1 MSNYIINSDDESI
14 DNNSINSYSS
24 ENQDTRD
31 TQLLERALQES
42 KREYEEKIKRDIPK
56 DFIYYYQTQPLLF
69 YPRYSDE
76 KNKEYEYTNQVI
88 LPEEILKDIAKL
100 DNCVN
105 GIFTFKITSNNGE
118 SCIVIPSEFIISDT
132 IYVPNHIHTK
142 LKITEEEFVKIELLK
157 PEDIKKGEYMLL
169 EVENSEFLK
178 VKDIKTMLEL
188 SIISKYSAIQKGDRL
203 IIYSQEIQ
211 NDLSFKVK
219 DCSPDIMLLT
229 NSDIEVDFD
238 IPDNII
244 PNNDNHNNYDNDND
258 NNDNYKG
265 KEKQSNLNFI
275 TNQEDLPSLSGIGMK
290 LDDTHETS
298 LTNEEIRLARLKR
311 FTKT

>member
-1 MSNYIINSDDESI
+1 MTNSDLSSD
-14 DNNSINSYSS
+14 DNSSNSNSS
-24 ENQDTRD
+24 ENNNQDTQDTQD

-56 DFIYYYQTQPLLF
+56 DFVYYYQTQPLPF
-69 YPRYSDE
+69 YPCHSDE
-76 KNKEYEYTNQVI
+76 KNNEYEYTNQVI
-88 LPEEILKDIAKL
+88 LPEEILNDIAKL

-105 GIFTFKITSNNGE
+105 GIFTFKITSDNGE
-118 SCIVIPSEFIISDT
+118 SSIVIPSEFIVSDT
-132 IYVPNHIHTK
+132 MYIPNHIHTK

-203 IIYSQEIQ
+203 VIYSQEIQ

-244 PNNDNHNNYDNDND
+244 PNNDNNDND
-258 NNDNYKG
+258 NYNNYKG

-275 TNQEDLPSLSGIGMK
+275 TNQEDLPSLSGIDGK
-290 LDDTHETS
+290 LDDTDETS

-311 FTKT
+311 FT

>member
-56 DFIYYYQTQPLLF
+56 DFVYYYQTQPLPF
-69 YPRYSDE
+69 YPCHSDE
-76 KNKEYEYTNQVI
+76 KNNEYEYTNQVI

-100 DNCVN
+100 DNCEN
-105 GIFTFKITSNNGE
+105 GIFTFKITSDNGE
-118 SCIVIPSEFIISDT
+118 SSIVIPSEFIVSDT
-132 IYVPNHIHTK
+132 MYIPNHIHTK

-203 IIYSQEIQ
+203 VIYSQEIQ

-229 NSDIEVDFD
+229 NSYIEVDFD

>member
-1 MSNYIINSDDESI
+1 MTNSDLSSD
-14 DNNSINSYSS
+14 DNSSNSNSS
-24 ENQDTRD
+24 ENNNQDTQDTQD

-56 DFIYYYQTQPLLF
+56 DFVYYYQTQPLPF
-69 YPRYSDE
+69 YPCHSDE
-76 KNKEYEYTNQVI
+76 KNNEYEYTNQVI
-88 LPEEILKDIAKL
+88 LPEEILNDIAKL

-105 GIFTFKITSNNGE
+105 GIFTFKITSDNGE
-118 SCIVIPSEFIISDT
+118 SSIVIPSEFIVSDT
-132 IYVPNHIHTK
+132 MYIPNHIHTK

-203 IIYSQEIQ
+203 VIYSQEIQ

-244 PNNDNHNNYDNDND
+244 PNNDNNDND
-258 NNDNYKG
+258 NYNNYKG

-275 TNQEDLPSLSGIGMK
+275 TNLEDLPSLPGIDRK
-290 LDDTHETS
+290 LDDTDETS
-298 LTNEEIRLARLKR
+298 LTNDEIRLARLKR
-311 FTKT
+311 FTNT

>member
-24 ENQDTRD
+24 ENNNQDTQDR
-31 TQLLERALQES
+31 QLLEKVLQES

-169 EVENSEFLK
+169 EVENSEFLN

-188 SIISKYSAIQKGDRL
+188 SIISKYSVIQKGDRL
-203 IIYSQEIQ
+203 VIYSQEIQ

-244 PNNDNHNNYDNDND
+244 PNNDNDNNHNND
-258 NNDNYKG
+258 NNDKG
-265 KEKQSNLNFI
+265 KKKQSHLNFI

-290 LDDTHETS
+290 LDDTDETS

>member
-76 KNKEYEYTNQVI
+76 KNNEYEYTNQVI

-105 GIFTFKITSNNGE
+105 GIFTFKITSDNGE
-118 SCIVIPSEFIISDT
+118 SSIVIPSEFIVSDT
-132 IYVPNHIHTK
+132 MYIPNHIHTK

-275 TNQEDLPSLSGIGMK
+275 TNQEDLPSLSGIDRK
-290 LDDTHETS
+290 LDDTDETS
-298 LTNEEIRLARLKR
+298 LTNEEIRLVRLKR
-311 FTKT
+311 FT

>member
-1 MSNYIINSDDESI
+1 MSNYIINSDDESN

-24 ENQDTRD
+24 ENQDTQD

-56 DFIYYYQTQPLLF
+56 DFIYYYQIQPLLF

-244 PNNDNHNNYDNDND
+244 PNNDNDND
-258 NNDNYKG
+258 NNDNNDKG
-265 KEKQSNLNFI
+265 KKKQSHLNFI

-290 LDDTHETS
+290 LDDTDETS

>member
-1 MSNYIINSDDESI
+1 MSNYIINSDDESSI

-24 ENQDTRD
+24 ENQDTQD
-31 TQLLERALQES
+31 TQDTADTRLLEKALQES

-56 DFIYYYQTQPLLF
+56 DFVYYYQIQPLVF

-76 KNKEYEYTNQVI
+76 TNNRYEYTNQVI

-100 DNCVN
+100 DNCEN

-118 SCIVIPSEFIISDT
+118 NCIVIPYEFIISDT

-142 LKITEEEFVKIELLK
+142 LKINEEEFVKIELLK

-178 VKDIKTMLEL
+178 IKDIKTMLEL

-203 IIYSQEIQ
+203 VIYSQEIQ
-211 NDLSFKVK
+211 NDLSFKIK
-219 DCSPDIMLLT
+219 DCSPNIMLLT

-244 PNNDNHNNYDNDND
+244 PNNNN
-258 NNDNYKG
+258 
-265 KEKQSNLNFI
+265 KEKKTPFNINPKQENLDF
-275 TNQEDLPSLSGIGMK
+275 DIGEK
-290 LDDTHETS
+290 LDDTNEIT
-298 LTNEEIRLARLKR
+298 LTNQEIRLARLKR
-311 FTKT
+311 FTNT